1 MDNDAARAFA
11 DDTVIKTKLKHIDTR
26 QDWVRILR
34 DKSICTPTYVPTKLN
49 VADVFTKILG
59 GDDFE
64 RLVHMMMPCN
74 CPQHKEKNCVV
85 QIARM
90 FPIWT
95 A

>member
-1 MDNDAARAFA
+1 MTLLSRPSSSTLTLVKIGYLYAYFE
-11 DDTVIKTKLKHIDTR
+11 TR
-26 QDWVRILR
+26 VYLYLY
-34 DKSICTPTYVPTKLN
+34 TPTYVPTKLN

-64 RLVHMMMPCN
+64 RLVHMMMPRN
-74 CPQHKEKNCVV
+74 CPQRKEKNCVV